1 MGRTGR
7 TIHDLLRTEPAT
19 EPANAF
25 YNLHSL
31 ARLQQGHLYMHGF
44 HGYPLMDTTRHE
56 TTRRVLNSKRVPHT
70 NFSLTK

>member
-1 MGRTGR
+1 MVRTGR

-19 EPANAF
+19 EPATEF

-44 HGYPLMDTTRHE
+44 HGYPFMDTTRHE
-56 TTRRVLNSKRVPHT
+56 TTRHVLNSRRASHQK
-70 NFSLTK
+70 FSLTK